1 MSVNQAAG
9 FALAEV
15 VIAAAIFAI
24 GAMLVTGFYL
34 TASGR
39 AVLGRNVT
47 AGALLAQQQIEV
59 AQSKAYSTLSTLQGT
74 ETLDSLGNSTPSGSF
89 TRVTTV
95 TRCDQPPNC
104 APAPSTANVAAGAT
118 TFSVEDASALAAARP
133 VVLVTSPPSSRQ
145 PSARSAARR

>member
-1 MSVNQAAG
+1 VSVKQAAG

-59 AQSKAYSTLSTLQGT
+59 AQSKAYSNLSTLQGT
-74 ETLDSLGNSTPSGSF
+74 ETLDSLGNSTPGGAF

-95 TRCDQPPNC
+95 IRCDQAPNC
-104 APAPSTANVAAGAT
+104 APAPSTATLTQVQVAVSWSEPSGQKNVT
-118 TFSVEDASALAAARP
+118 VYTLRV
-133 VVLVTSPPSSRQ
+133 SP
-145 PSARSAARR
+145 

>member
-1 MSVNQAAG
+1 MSMKQVGG

-59 AQSKAYSTLSTLQGT
+59 AQSKAYSNLSTLQAT

-104 APAPSTANVAAGAT
+104 APAPSTANLTQVQVTVSWSESTGQK
-118 TFSVEDASALAAARP
+118 SVTVYTLR
-133 VVLVTSPPSSRQ
+133 VSP
-145 PSARSAARR
+145 